1 MGPGMSDTA
10 GGDGTTRHTDP
21 DCVFCKIVSGDI
33 PAEVVREDE
42 ATVAFRDL
50 EPQAPT
56 HVLVIPRH
64 HVADLTG
71 LAAERPDDA
80 VAVLDAVRAVAA
92 KEGVADRGY
101 RSVFNTGAEAHQTVF
116 HAHVHVLGGRSMAW
130 PPG

>member
-1 MGPGMSDTA
+1 M
-10 GGDGTTRHTDP
+10 TDP
-21 DCVFCKIVSGDI
+21 GVSTPTRSTDPHCLFCKIVAGDI
-33 PAEVVREDE
+33 PATVVRADE

-50 EPQAPT
+50 DPQAPT

-64 HVADLTG
+64 HVADLGG
-71 LAAERPDDA
+71 LAAERPEDA
-80 VAVLDAVRAVAA
+80 VAVLDAVRAVAEQ
-92 KEGVADRGY
+92 EGVASTGY